1 MLQSVLQPYRARS
14 RGYIHDPVA
23 KVFDRILLGAG
34 FYLLPNFVNGHQITH
49 VINCADD
56 SACPAGLRIYLKK
69 NYTCL
74 NAMDDATNIIEKH
87 YPAFEA
93 AMDAYLRDPV
103 CKNVY
108 VHCQA
113 GMNRSATL
121 VIAYVFKRFRVEF
134 MYLINHVAR
143 QRPCVM
149 TNPHFQDYLVKFASA
164 LHNNVEQCAK

>member
-1 MLQSVLQPYRARS
+1 MLQSVLLPYRSRS

-23 KVFDRILLGAG
+23 KVFHRILLGAG

-49 VINCADD
+49 VINGADD
-56 SACPAGLRIYLKK
+56 IACPPSLRVYLGK

-74 NAMDDATNIIEKH
+74 NAFDDETNIIEKH
-87 YPAFEA
+87 YDAFEL

-121 VIAYVFKRFRVEF
+121 VLAYAVKRFRVK
-134 MYLINHVAR
+134 LLDIVHHVVR
-143 QRPCVM
+143 QRPCIM
-149 TNPHFQDYLVKFASA
+149 ANPYFQDYLVKFASD
-164 LHNNVEQCAK
+164 LHNNVGERAK

>member
-1 MLQSVLQPYRARS
+1 MLQTVLLPYRSRS
-14 RGYIHDPVA
+14 RGYVHDPIA
-23 KVFDRILLGAG
+23 RVFERILLGAG
-34 FYLLPNFVNGHQITH
+34 FYLLPKFVNGHQITH

-56 SACPAGLRIYLKK
+56 SACPPSFRAYLGK

-74 NAMDDATNIIEKH
+74 NAMDDETNILEKH
-87 YPAFEA
+87 YDAFEA

-121 VIAYVFKRFRVEF
+121 VLAYVVKRFRVN
-134 MYLINHVAR
+134 LVSLVHHVVR

-149 TNPHFQDYLVKFASA
+149 VNPHFQDYLVKFASA
-164 LHNNVEQCAK
+164 LHNNVGERAK

>member
-1 MLQSVLQPYRARS
+1 MLQTVLLPYRSRS
-14 RGYIHDPVA
+14 RGYVHDPIA
-23 KVFDRILLGAG
+23 RVFDRILLGAG
-34 FYLLPNFVNGHQITH
+34 FYLLPKFVNGHQITH

-56 SACPAGLRIYLKK
+56 SACPPSFRAYLGK

-74 NAMDDATNIIEKH
+74 NAMDDETNILEKH
-87 YPAFEA
+87 YDAFEA
-93 AMDAYLRDPV
+93 AMDACLRDPI

-121 VIAYVFKRFRVEF
+121 VLAYVVKRFRVD
-134 MYLINHVAR
+134 LVSLVHHVVR

-149 TNPHFQDYLVKFASA
+149 VNLYFQDYLVKFASA
-164 LHNNVEQCAK
+164 LHNNVGERAK

>member
-1 MLQSVLQPYRARS
+1 MLQSVLTPYRSRS
-14 RGYIHDPVA
+14 RGYIHDPIA
-23 KVFDRILLGAG
+23 KVFHRILLGAG

-56 SACPAGLRIYLKK
+56 YACPSNLRAYLGK

-74 NAMDDATNIIEKH
+74 NALDDETNIIEKH

-93 AMDAYLRDPV
+93 AMDEYLRDPI

-121 VIAYVFKRFRVEF
+121 VIAYVVKRFRVK
-134 MYLINHVAR
+134 LLDIVHHVVR

-149 TNPHFQDYLVKFASA
+149 SNPHFQDYLVKFASA
-164 LHNNVEQCAK
+164 LNNNVGERTE

>member
-1 MLQSVLQPYRARS
+1 MLQSVLLPYRSRS
-14 RGYIHDPVA
+14 RGHIHDPVA
-23 KVFDRILLGAG
+23 KVFHRILLGAG

-56 SACPAGLRIYLKK
+56 SACPPSFRAYLGK

-74 NAMDDATNIIEKH
+74 NAMDDETNILEKH
-87 YPAFEA
+87 YDAFEA

-121 VIAYVFKRFRVEF
+121 VLAYVVKRFRVD
-134 MYLINHVAR
+134 LVSLVHHVVR

-149 TNPHFQDYLVKFASA
+149 VNPYFQDYLVKFASA
-164 LHNNVEQCAK
+164 LHNNVGERAK

>member
-1 MLQSVLQPYRARS
+1 MLQSVLLPYRSRS
-14 RGYIHDPVA
+14 RGHIHDPIA
-23 KVFDRILLGAG
+23 KVFHRILLGAG

-56 SACPAGLRIYLKK
+56 SACPPSLRMYLGK

-74 NAMDDATNIIEKH
+74 NAMDDETNILDKH

-93 AMDAYLRDPV
+93 AMDAYLRDPA

-113 GMNRSATL
+113 GMNRSTTL
-121 VIAYVFKRFRVEF
+121 VVAYVVKRFRVDLL
-134 MYLINHVAR
+134 YLINHVAR

-149 TNPHFQDYLVKFASA
+149 TNLHFQDYLVKFASA
-164 LHNNVEQCAK
+164 LHNNVGERAR